1 MTCNDEKVWM
11 TNYSQ
16 NPGRHNP
23 TTFTFNGKSF
33 VHNFWLKTMTDGG
46 LQEVQFVLKAIKL
59 KCGTISEDHEQKE
72 QMQVGVKSP
81 WQKYYGDEWLVI

>member
-1 MTCNDEKVWM
+1 
-11 TNYSQ
+11 
-16 NPGRHNP
+16 
-23 TTFTFNGKSF
+23 
-33 VHNFWLKTMTDGG
+33 MTDGG